1 MTIKDA
7 SSGRLDGY
15 VATCVAAGLVSL
27 CASGLVL
34 ILRATKFFASPTRR
48 ALFFLFVSDLLAA
61 AGVVG
66 GGAVWLD
73 GTYRYTVTC
82 KVIGSWV
89 HGWYVA
95 SFVWTL
101 IFAAEM
107 LAILAGPPRHSS
119 TSHPSLCSS
128 LLSHRFPLELG
139 VGVLVP
145 AGAVAINLLV
155 DTSASAQH
163 VGDEDSSWCMF
174 DPMSYS
180 LVRLLTF
187 FIPLGL
193 TLILLATIY
202 VGINARLESVIEG
215 SGIVTD
221 KERALS
227 ASVRRSSLLYSAIF
241 VFCWGFS
248 FIAAILNNVSVFEK
262 LGLDGNDLFPLYL
275 LMAIANP
282 AQGLLNALVYGFN
295 DIRCCCFSSKSKP
308 ESESLL
314 HSSSQGHPYLF
325 SSPYGAGAGRGGGVD
340 PTAASLLRP
349 PSFRRSQPAISSES
363 NRKPDRSKFRRS
375 GLRSRSVIIRRGTDR
390 ANTATGVR
398 LCCSCRRCRRR
409 WRTQS
414 AASVSGRRGRRA
426 TSARAPSLRA

>member
-27 CASGLVL
+27 CASLLVL
-34 ILRATKFFASPTRR
+34 VLRATKFFASPPRR

-61 AGVVG
+61 AGVVVG
-66 GGAVWLD
+66 GGVWLD
-73 GTYRYTVTC
+73 GTYRYSMTC
-82 KVIGSWV
+82 KAIGSWV

-107 LAILAGPPRHSS
+107 LAILSAPPPHR
-119 TSHPSLCSS
+119 TARASLCSS
-128 LLSHRFPLELG
+128 LLAYRFPLELAAG
-139 VGVLVP
+139 IVVP
-145 AGAVAINLLV
+145 GAAVAINLLV
-155 DTSASAQH
+155 DRSASAQH

-187 FIPLGL
+187 FVPLGL
-193 TLILLATIY
+193 TLVLLAVIY
-202 VGINARLESVIEG
+202 VGINTRLESVIEG

-241 VFCWGFS
+241 VFCWIFS
-248 FIAAILNNVSVFEK
+248 LIAAIFNNVSVFDK

-295 DIRCCCFSSKSKP
+295 DIRCCCCAAPNQKS
-308 ESESLL
+308 ESASLL
-314 HSSSQGHPYLF
+314 HSSSRGGHPHLF
-325 SSPYGAGAGRGGGVD
+325 SSPYGAAAGRGGGAD
-340 PTAASLLRP
+340 PTAASLLAP
-349 PSFRRSQPAISSES
+349 PNHSIHAPLFDHR
-363 NRKPDRSKFRRS
+363 
-375 GLRSRSVIIRRGTDR
+375 
-390 ANTATGVR
+390 
-398 LCCSCRRCRRR
+398 
-409 WRTQS
+409 RTQS
-414 AASVSGRRGRRA
+414 NQPQPIPTSSPSPSPLSPANSYTRHPAVSHNSGALLNSFR
-426 TSARAPSLRA
+426 SP